1 MQLSRA
7 QLLQSHLAMQ
17 RSAGMAEQGGGPEL
31 LLLLAGGLAAPLL
44 LLLALT
50 CVACRRNRNSGEL
63 HKISTVKFN
72 GSGGFNFLFIVL
84 VDDGLKMMEDSKDET
99 ANSETEDLCC
109 ELPLK
114 RQHKYHDEV

>member
-17 RSAGMAEQGGGPEL
+17 RSAG
-31 LLLLAGGLAAPLL
+31 
-44 LLLALT
+44 
-50 CVACRRNRNSGEL
+50 
-63 HKISTVKFN
+63 FN
-72 GSGGFNFLFIVL
+72 ILFLVL
-84 VDDGLKMMEDSKDET
+84 VDDGLKMMEDSKVET